1 MRDKQITEN
10 VMRTIED
17 TAMGVISNCTLEK
30 PCIIEESVDAWGIEI
45 GRYYEGYIEVYYA
58 GCNPVPDALDY
69 GLNAYVN
76 EAIFHGFK
84 RINLHLRIVNAGFSY
99 RPQFFEMLPVA
110 LPNVFWECAA
120 AVLNPAPLYIPQSA
134 IS

>member
-30 PCIIEESVDAWGIEI
+30 LCIIEEPVDEWRIEI
-45 GRYYEGYIEVYYA
+45 SRYYEGSIEVYDA
-58 GCNPVPDALDY
+58 GHNPMPDALDY

-76 EAIFHGFK
+76 ELIFHGFK
-84 RINLHLRIVNAGFSY
+84 RTNPHVRIVNAGLSY
-99 RPQFFEMLPVA
+99 RPQFFLNA
-110 LPNVFWECAA
+110 AYCA
-120 AVLNPAPLYIPQSA
+120 V
-134 IS
+134 